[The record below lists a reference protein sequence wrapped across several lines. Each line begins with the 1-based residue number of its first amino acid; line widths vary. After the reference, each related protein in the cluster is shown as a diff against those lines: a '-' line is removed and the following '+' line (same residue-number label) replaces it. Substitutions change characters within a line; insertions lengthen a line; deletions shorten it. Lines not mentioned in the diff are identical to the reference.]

1 MKNRQIS
8 ESIAVGIFLA
18 LSGGFMDAYS
28 YINRG
33 KVFAN
38 AETGNIILMALKVCE
53 GKFFEAVNY
62 LIPIIS
68 FAVGVAVC
76 EIIKYRKE
84 RINMIHWRQIL
95 VLFEIFAFIVVGF
108 LPQEMNRVANAII
121 SMISGIQFAT
131 FPKIRGTAIA
141 TTMCTGNLK
150 TGTQNMYRGIK
161 TGDRSAIEKGLYYY
175 VCILVFIAGTAIGYF
190 AVKLMAEKAIF
201 LAALAMINI
210 FIMMFKEFED

>member
-1 MKNRQIS
+1 MNKRQIS
-8 ESIAVGIFLA
+8 ESIKVGIFLA

-38 AETGNIILMALKVCE
+38 AETGNIILMTLKICE
-53 GKFFEAVNY
+53 GKFLESVNY
-62 LIPIIS
+62 LIPITS
-68 FAVGVAVC
+68 FAIGVAIS
-76 EIIKYRKE
+76 EIIKRRKE
-84 RINMIHWRQIL
+84 KINMIHWRQIPL
-95 VLFEIFAFIVVGF
+95 LLEIVAFIVVAF
-108 LPQEMNRVANAII
+108 LPQDMNKIANSII

-131 FPKIRGTAIA
+131 FPKIRGTAMA

-161 TGDRSAIEKGLYYY
+161 TGDKSAIEKGLYYY
-175 VCILVFIAGTAIGYF
+175 VCILVFILGTTVGYF

>member
-62 LIPIIS
+62 LIPIAS
-68 FAVGVAVC
+68 FAVGVGIC
-76 EIIKYRKE
+76 EMIKYRKE
-84 RINMIHWRQIL
+84 K
-95 VLFEIFAFIVVGF
+95 
-108 LPQEMNRVANAII
+108 
-121 SMISGIQFAT
+121 IQ
-131 FPKIRGTAIA
+131 
-141 TTMCTGNLK
+141 
-150 TGTQNMYRGIK
+150 
-161 TGDRSAIEKGLYYY
+161 
-175 VCILVFIAGTAIGYF
+175 AGHGGSC
-190 AVKLMAEKAIF
+190 L
-201 LAALAMINI
+201 
-210 FIMMFKEFED
+210 

>member
-1 MKNRQIS
+1 MKRWQTS
-8 ESIAVGIFLA
+8 ESITVGLFLA

-38 AETGNIILMALKVCE
+38 AETGNIILMTLKICE
-53 GKFFEAVNY
+53 GKFLESVNY
-62 LIPIIS
+62 LIPITS
-68 FAVGVAVC
+68 FAIGVAIS
-76 EIIKYRKE
+76 EIIKRRKE
-84 RINMIHWRQIL
+84 KINMIHWRQISL
-95 VLFEIFAFIVVGF
+95 LLEIAAFIVVAF
-108 LPQEMNRVANAII
+108 LPQDMNKIANSII